1 MPGWRVSDL
10 EKEVVPMAL
19 DFWGWLPAVKP
30 LLEFWVF
37 THPIKPGFYLFVGH
51 FLSALAES
59 RCYSPVAP
67 SLRHGAAIVWAWL
80 HARHTLLPGSSPKN
94 GSPIWGGGVYKLRPL
109 LPPQN
114 QPTLHRVYLYT
125 PKTPFPETLLELVPV
140 SVQEDLKRPRFVGSA
155 SFE

>member
-19 DFWGWLPAVKP
+19 DCWGWSPAVNP

-37 THPIKPGFYLFVGH
+37 SHPIEPGFYLFVGH
-51 FLSALAES
+51 FLAALAES

-80 HARHTLLPGSSPKN
+80 TPDTLSSLA
-94 GSPIWGGGVYKLRPL
+94 LR
-109 LPPQN
+109 Q
-114 QPTLHRVYLYT
+114 
-125 PKTPFPETLLELVPV
+125 KTAAQYGAEMFIG
-140 SVQEDLKRPRFVGSA
+140 FA
-155 SFE
+155 